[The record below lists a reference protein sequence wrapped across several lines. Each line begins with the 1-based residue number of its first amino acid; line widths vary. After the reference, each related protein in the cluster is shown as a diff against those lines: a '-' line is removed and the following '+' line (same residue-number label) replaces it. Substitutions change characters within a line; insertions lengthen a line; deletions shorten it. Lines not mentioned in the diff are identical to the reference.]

1 MIDPEIAMQ
10 LYDPA
15 IKKRRGG
22 HIPYRHKFATDEEM
36 GRIDLTEQ
44 KKAWKSFLK
53 KKKAGVYDPASKT
66 QHKGSWLDFVKAHK
80 DIRLP
85 SGLLDLKAISKLWYA
100 SKALD
105 PKSKEERHKIWVA
118 ERLAQQEKEEK
129 EWQKTHLYCPKCGH
143 KADTMWAKAGE
154 ACSKCKT
161 PLKAY
166 FYDPGWN
173 AGRKNTLWNRVN
185 RYARSSSDD
194 VRSHLRR
201 TYDNENKGSWLDFV
215 KQHKDMRTAKGLL
228 DLKAISKLWKEE
240 KAKGYDP
247 GKHTQWGQVQKH
259 RRRARYTSTVDDYSP
274 VRKHWRRLFDL
285 LDTKTRPP
293 VKWFYAML
301 KGIKHGS
308 DVANPA
314 AIVSSI
320 WQRLSPSKRAEIKA
334 KEARGGTFKYDLP
347 LPEDMQTRGTG
358 TLRIVKP
365 FKLAEVQV
373 NLSVKDYLHA
383 LKSGLF
389 SRMKRGDGTT
399 ALVKRCK
406 SDKGNCNI
414 FLDQ

>member
-66 QHKGSWLDFVKAHK
+66 QH
-80 DIRLP
+80 
-85 SGLLDLKAISKLWYA
+85 
-100 SKALD
+100 
-105 PKSKEERHKIWVA
+105 
-118 ERLAQQEKEEK
+118 
-129 EWQKTHLYCPKCGH
+129 
-143 KADTMWAKAGE
+143 
-154 ACSKCKT
+154 
-161 PLKAY
+161 
-166 FYDPGWN
+166 
-173 AGRKNTLWNRVN
+173 
-185 RYARSSSDD
+185 
-194 VRSHLRR
+194 
-201 TYDNENKGSWLDFV
+201 KGSWLDFV